1 MIEVKVL
8 KKGDTY
14 TALSV
19 EGHAYSGD
27 PGFDLVCAGV
37 SSIMTGALNGFDALD
52 DTVKLTYSKQPFIN
66 IEILTP
72 SELNQKLFEFV
83 LIQLKTVE
91 VAHPQNMKIHEK
103 EVKS

>member
-1 MIEVKVL
+1 MIQVTVFKRNDIIYDVSVK
-8 KKGDTY
+8 
-14 TALSV
+14 
-19 EGHAYSGD
+19 GHAYSGE

-52 DTVKLTYSKQPFIN
+52 SDVQLSLTKQPLIN
-66 IEILTP
+66 IEIITP
-72 SELNQKLFEFV
+72 SELNQKLIEFV

-91 VAHPQNMKIHEK
+91 TAHPQYIEIHEK